1 LAPSRTEPPSMSPYL
16 PAKADR
22 MGRLWTLV
30 LLLGGVSLG
39 AGTVPLTRPE
49 GWRAATA
56 RPARRTALD
65 PGKALQVFVTQVQ
78 DARYHPAATVPANAN
93 CGPTSLAMA
102 IAVLGK
108 APVDFRDHPERLVR
122 SLRFDMT
129 GDRDERTWT
138 FPYQFPGAARRHGLG
153 ARLVTGGLGKVIE
166 ELARPGHVMVLN
178 VNPTPAYA
186 DLLRTP
192 LDGGHFVLATGRTE
206 RGLQVLDPLAQG
218 PLELSLEIVN
228 RALETPLGSDVPPFR
243 GGVSLW
249 RLDGHRGEFETR
261 VQP

>member
-1 LAPSRTEPPSMSPYL
+1 MRLDSTMNRFPAPLTLRPL
-16 PAKADR
+16 VAR
-22 MGRLWTLV
+22 MALCSLV
-30 LLLGGVSLG
+30 L
-39 AGTVPLTRPE
+39 AGTSMGAWASAPGRP
-49 GWRAATA
+49 RALGPEQAA
-56 RPARRTALD
+56 RI
-65 PGKALQVFVTQVQ
+65 FVTQQQ
-78 DARYHPAATVPANAN
+78 DSRYHPAATVAGNAN

-153 ARLVTGGLGKVIE
+153 ARLVTGGLGKVLE

-186 DLLRTP
+186 GLLRTP

-206 RGLQVLDPLAQG
+206 HGLQVLDPLAAG

-249 RLDGHRGEFETR
+249 RLDGHRGELETR